1 MVKNHLED
9 GVLGRLPHQIYM
21 ATASADPDAA
31 IELINAAM
39 SKRKRDTR
47 EMVER
52 ALGLDGKKSGGAS
65 GADGGAGGKR
75 VPLSKVVAAAKS
87 LDVEL
92 TPEQYETLDP
102 DALATVN
109 QSAQQAHKYLQKIA
123 DRNLDKMECYLLRNI
138 FHIPSNLIVDD
149 SGHMDLGTAAA
160 AGAAGGGAGG
170 AAGGAAGGEETAE
183 GEAALSARF
192 GELQEQLRAGHHFR
206 AALLQ
211 ERGEVNGLME
221 QLEKEKE
228 RLAFIPEIMQE
239 RGVGEKLQQIAGQSE
254 QLKELRSKMGEISSK
269 LEKSGAGGAGGGGGG
284 GGACGAGGGGSILN
298 ASIGGPSPLPPAP
311 GSTGSLVASYT
322 TRKAAAGAANA
333 GDLEN
338 MNALLGHD

>member
-21 ATASADPDAA
+21 ATASADSDAA

-52 ALGLDGKKSGGAS
+52 ALDLDGKKSG

-170 AAGGAAGGEETAE
+170 AAGEGETAE

-269 LEKSGAGGAGGGGGG
+269 LEKSGAGGAGG
-284 GGACGAGGGGSILN
+284 AGGGGSILN

>member
-170 AAGGAAGGEETAE
+170 QPGGQPVGG
-183 GEAALSARF
+183 R
-192 GELQEQLRAGHHFR
+192 RR
-206 AALLQ
+206 
-211 ERGEVNGLME
+211 RGRRRCRPGLGSC
-221 QLEKEKE
+221 
-228 RLAFIPEIMQE
+228 RSSCGRGTTSGRRCCR
-239 RGVGEKLQQIAGQSE
+239 RGV
-254 QLKELRSKMGEISSK
+254 R
-269 LEKSGAGGAGGGGGG
+269 
-284 GGACGAGGGGSILN
+284 
-298 ASIGGPSPLPPAP
+298 
-311 GSTGSLVASYT
+311 
-322 TRKAAAGAANA
+322 
-333 GDLEN
+333 
-338 MNALLGHD
+338 